1 MIKGIISE
9 LFELYEYV
17 EDDKNKQNIC
27 SNIVDVVLLLIYSA
41 ISFYNGV
48 EKITS
53 IQALIEVTKMN
64 IPHNRVAQ
72 LINIIKESG
81 VASLVFLNFI
91 VLVRT
96 HINWHKK
103 IKKRKKDYMEK
114 QGVKRRVVI
123 AVRFPAW
130 QACLGIIK
138 AAYLIIGVVLL
149 CVYITGNNMIHPIG
163 LIALSTTVAT
173 LMLGLIADMEDLL
186 HLQPAAFERRRDKR

>member
-1 MIKGIISE
+1 MIKETIS
-9 LFELYEYV
+9 ELYEYV
-17 EDDKNKQNIC
+17 EDDKDRQNIC
-27 SNIVDVVLLLIYSA
+27 FNIVDVVLLLIYSA

-53 IQALIEVTKMN
+53 IQALIEITKTDTTQN
-64 IPHNRVAQ
+64 SLLQ

-81 VASLVFLNFI
+81 AVSLVLLNLI
-91 VLVRT
+91 VLMRN
-96 HINWHKK
+96 HISLYKK
-103 IKKRKKDYMEK
+103 IKSRKEDYMVEQQK
-114 QGVKRRVVI
+114 KKRPVM

-130 QACLGIIK
+130 QACLGIIW

-149 CVYITGNNMIHPIG
+149 CIHITGNNMIHPIG

-173 LMLGLIADMEDLL
+173 LMLGLIADIEDLL